1 MKRKTAKMNKRQLQ
15 AMDTQQK
22 IHKTALALM
31 TKYGYDNVT
40 IRDICEAAGV
50 AIGTFYTY
58 FKTKSEI
65 FSSMYVEADKHFA
78 THVATNISQGPAIEQ
93 IIEFFIQYAKYNEDS
108 GLDRMKLLYN
118 PENKWFITKGRQM
131 PEVLKNIIIS
141 GQQKGELIDTISPE
155 QITEWLFISARG
167 VVYDWC
173 LHDASYDQQKF
184 MIEYFRVFLKSL
196 VK

>member
-1 MKRKTAKMNKRQLQ
+1 MSKRQLQ

-31 TKYGYDNVT
+31 KKYGYDNVT
-40 IRDICEAAGV
+40 IRDICEASGV
-50 AIGTFYTY
+50 ATGTFYTY
-58 FKTKSEI
+58 FKTKSDI

-78 THVATNISQGPAIEQ
+78 THVAASIAPGPAVDQ
-93 IIEFFIQYAKYNEDS
+93 IIEFFIQYAKYNEVS

-118 PENKWFITKGRQM
+118 PDNKWFITKGRQM
-131 PEVLKNIIIS
+131 PEVLKTIIVM
-141 GQQKGELIDTISPE
+141 GQKNGELIDTISAE

-184 MIEYFRVFLKSL
+184 MTEYFKVFLKAL
-196 VK
+196 VKKD